1 MREINSFRSF
11 VVFCANIF
19 FCAVANNQIGVLQIL
34 TTAVCQMLKGEGW
47 ADEASFFIF
56 TEPFIFHI
64 WD

>member
-1 MREINSFRSF
+1 MREINSFISGHSF
-11 VVFCANIF
+11 FFCANNF

-34 TTAVCQMLKGEGW
+34 TIAVCQMLKGEGW

-64 WD
+64 